1 MKKIL
6 NMSMNIS
13 MTTADLSEL
22 VVGPCTSLFLAF
34 RRRVIKI
41 KGKKRKHKAKS
52 GPKIRFLPAESTA
65 IQN

>member
-13 MTTADLSEL
+13 MTTADLREL

-41 KGKKRKHKAKS
+41 KGKKR
-52 GPKIRFLPAESTA
+52 
-65 IQN
+65 